1 MRNRDEQLTR
11 YFKDDEKA
19 KIILHI
25 LETDWPTA
33 MQVVP
38 RALQYMR
45 TGENVAHGEKIL
57 RASLA
62 AYNAALGSPDQVR
75 LKAFLDPLIDGLSS
89 LILASP
95 PEGGAVEM
103 IFDSLAGRG
112 TESQKA
118 AVRRRIEDMLLPED
132 TSLGRVWESIKA
144 RGV

>member
-11 YFKDDEKA
+11 YFKDDEKS

-45 TGENVAHGEKIL
+45 TGENVAHGERII

-62 AYNAALGSPDQVR
+62 AYNAALGSSDQER
-75 LKAFLDPLIDGLSS
+75 LKAFLEPLIEGLSS
-89 LILASP
+89 LILSLP
-95 PEGGAVEM
+95 PEGSTVEL
-103 IFDSLAGRG
+103 IFDSLVGSG
-112 TESQKA
+112 SEIQKA
-118 AVRRRIEDMLLPED
+118 AVRQRIEELLLPED
-132 TSLGRVWESIKA
+132 TSLGRVWKSIKA

>member
-1 MRNRDEQLTR
+1 MRNRDEQLTS

-38 RALQYMR
+38 RALHYMR
-45 TGENVAHGEKIL
+45 TGEKVAYGEKVL

-62 AYNAALGSPDQVR
+62 AYNAALGSPDQTR
-75 LKAFLDPLIDGLSS
+75 LKAFLEPLIEGLSA

-95 PEGGAVEM
+95 PEGEAVEM
-103 IFDSLAGRG
+103 IFDSLSGRSAE
-112 TESQKA
+112 TQQL
-118 AVRRRIEDMLLPED
+118 AVRQKIEELLLPED
-132 TSLGRVWESIKA
+132 TSIGRVWKSIKA
-144 RGV
+144 RGL

>member
-1 MRNRDEQLTR
+1 MRNRDEQLNR
-11 YFKDDEKA
+11 YFKEDEKA

-38 RALQYMR
+38 RALQYCR

-62 AYNAALGSPDQVR
+62 AYNESLGRSDQIR
-75 LKAFLDPLIDGLSS
+75 LKAFLEPLIEGLSG
-89 LILASP
+89 LILAKP
-95 PEGGAVEM
+95 PEGNSVAM
-103 IFDSLAGRG
+103 IFESLSGQAPD
-112 TESQKA
+112 SQKA
-118 AVRRRIEDMLLPED
+118 AVRQKIEELLLPED
-132 TSLGRVWESIKA
+132 TSIGRVWKSIKS

>member
-1 MRNRDEQLTR
+1 MRNRDEQMTS
-11 YFKDDEKA
+11 YFKDDEKS

-45 TGENVAHGEKIL
+45 TGETVAYGEKVL

-62 AYNAALGSPDQVR
+62 AYNAALGLPDQTR
-75 LKAFLDPLIDGLSS
+75 LKAFLEPLIEGLSA

-95 PEGGAVEM
+95 PEGEAVEM
-103 IFDSLAGRG
+103 IFDSLSGRS
-112 TESQKA
+112 TETQQF
-118 AVRRRIEDMLLPED
+118 AVRQKIEDLLLPED
-132 TSLGRVWESIKA
+132 TSIGRVWKSIKS